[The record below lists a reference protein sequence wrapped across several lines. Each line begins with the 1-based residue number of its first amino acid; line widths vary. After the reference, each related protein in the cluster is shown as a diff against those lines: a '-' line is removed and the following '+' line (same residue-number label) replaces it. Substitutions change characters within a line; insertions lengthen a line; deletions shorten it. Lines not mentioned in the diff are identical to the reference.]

1 VQAAGDEFVFV
12 TGGNLKHHFA
22 VFSVESTAGMPS
34 AAE

>member
-1 VQAAGDEFVFV
+1 VQAAVNEFAFV

-22 VFSVESTAGMPS
+22 VFSVESTAGMPA